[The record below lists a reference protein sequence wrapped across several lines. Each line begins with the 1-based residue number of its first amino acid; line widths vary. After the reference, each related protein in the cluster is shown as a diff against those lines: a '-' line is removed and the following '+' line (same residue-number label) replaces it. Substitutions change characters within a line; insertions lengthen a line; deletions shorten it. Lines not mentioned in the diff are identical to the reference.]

1 MGFGGS
7 VSAML
12 ASLKN
17 NKRTR
22 PSAFKKLKENG
33 AEYTSRTTLHF
44 DQKSTPAQLRAL
56 RKRIKKENRIA
67 FIKKAVIMGILLVG
81 IILTIIFMKF

>member
-7 VSAML
+7 VGAML

-33 AEYTSRTTLHF
+33 VEYTNRTELHF
-44 DQKSTPAQLRAL
+44 DQKSSPAQLKAIRE
-56 RKRIKKENRIA
+56 RIKRENRNA
-67 FIKKAVIMGILLVG
+67 LIKKAVLIGILLLST
-81 IILTIIFMKF
+81 ILLIGFVAF

>member
-17 NKRTR
+17 NKRPR
-22 PSAFKKLKENG
+22 SSAFKKLKENG
-33 AEYTSRTTLHF
+33 VEYTSRTELHF
-44 DQKSTPAQLRAL
+44 DQKSTPAQLRVI

-67 FIKKAVIMGILLVG
+67 FVKKAIIMSIL
-81 IILTIIFMKF
+81 LTIIAIAIIYMKF